1 MAAPREKFF
10 SLPSLLIVA
19 ALIGLALYALFPRQ
33 AVFENVNYLD
43 HPDALSIA
51 YLDVLL
57 RADPDNTAVRINLA
71 RMLRVTGQNDRAE
84 AILRPLMQLD
94 AIPSLAFG
102 EYINLL
108 RQRVFAAKPGPDR
121 DVAERELYLNLLQ
134 LPRQD
139 YPFERRMALLD
150 SATDAITPLQSQ
162 VLLRDM
168 LAQASDA
175 GQRQALRVR
184 LARIRESQGAPA
196 AAAQLLSDN
205 ITDTP
210 PAQQPAL
217 FAEII
222 RLQLASG
229 EPGKA
234 LRTFKSRVAKPKMDT
249 AGLEQ
254 GIRLAR
260 LAGSPDDAQRWLGQ
274 LAAQKPDNVPL
285 QREYM
290 ASLLASGDLD
300 RALGTARRMQRHP
313 DQLTDDD
320 RQQIAQLLEWTD
332 HPDEALAAWIQIY
345 RQTGS
350 TRSYDRAHALA
361 QSLFDWQTLEAL
373 LRLRNERGQ
382 LDEQDY
388 ALLADTHIRDGNL
401 DAAKTTLSQGL
412 KRYPQSVALR
422 DRQLVLL
429 LNSRDF
435 EGAIALLEDRND
447 LTDEQR
453 FELAN
458 LYWHTRQP
466 EKAFDQLQF
475 QASDPALNEQVV
487 ATRLALGTYLGRTDQ
502 LRDDYQNLMSLADDP
517 NTSPA
522 ILEQLIQ
529 LAVRFGDFD
538 TAYKLSQNR
547 YAKTGELR
555 YLINSAEYQAAMS
568 DWPGMSATLDQWAAI
583 ATDAEDSPRYW
594 TLRALAYHQ
603 QDQLTAADA
612 AYRRAHA
619 LLPNDTEILIGW
631 SWLQISDIKQFRD
644 TLRHLLAQLS
654 ENPDSD
660 TYPVLAYGYSA
671 LGEPRVARDWFL
683 LGLDSN
689 QDDQDWL
696 LSTATTLEQTGSPL
710 AASKLRQSVDP
721 DRILE
726 PEQRVAYYEDQ
737 GLHRLAWHTLAQAGR
752 TPAALSTQ
760 NRLALS
766 GYALDQDNT
775 LFAEAMLA
783 QIGPSRRNDIPTVYP
798 PQESRAERARRLRLQ
813 LDQLES
819 ANTPAAQ
826 SALVRDTVELHKEL
840 PRTVQMGTERLNLG
854 NFAVQQSGAAGRY
867 AFNVDDH
874 LFVLDGELRTLHAN
888 GAGRLRERPANSVEG
903 TVALT
908 GLEENWSWELTGEQL
923 ARAAGDELAGNLEIN
938 WQPVDRWSLT
948 GGIGRN
954 ERTPDTAES
963 WWLLGRDREYLGAS
977 YTPFSRLTLSAQL
990 QHLSVQSSD
999 GNGLGDGY
1007 ATDLT
1012 GTYTVFRQDPA
1023 MTVTLNYQRQQ
1034 LDLTDP
1040 LPADVLA
1047 ELDQPLAPS
1056 ELLTDEYERIGMAT
1070 RWFHGEPHALYRTT
1084 PSPRAFLELGAGY
1097 VLSTNTPE
1105 VGVGVGLGWRL
1116 TGDDELALSGR
1127 WTSEGLD
1134 GNGRADL
1141 NLTYTLYLGR

>member
-1 MAAPREKFF
+1 MPAPREKFF

-33 AVFENVNYLD
+33 AIFENVDYLD
-43 HPDALSIA
+43 RPDALSIA

-71 RMLRVTGQNDRAE
+71 RMLRVTGQNTQAE
-84 AILRPLMQLD
+84 VILRPLMLRD
-94 AIPSLAFG
+94 EIPSLAFG

-121 DVAERELYLNLLQ
+121 DVAERELYLHLLQ
-134 LPRQD
+134 LPRQN

-150 SATDAITPLQSQ
+150 SAADAITPLQSQ

-168 LAQASDA
+168 LAQASDP

-205 ITDTP
+205 IADTP
-210 PAQQPAL
+210 SAQQPAL
-217 FAEII
+217 FANII
-222 RLQLASG
+222 RLQLAGG
-229 EPGKA
+229 EPEKA
-234 LRTFKSRVAKPKMDT
+234 LRTFKSNVAKPKMGAD
-249 AGLEQ
+249 GLKQ

-260 LAGSPDDAQRWLGQ
+260 LAGSPDDAQRWMGQ
-274 LAAQKPDNVPL
+274 LAGLEPDNVPL

-290 ASLLASGDLD
+290 ASQLATGDLEP
-300 RALGTARRMQRHP
+300 ALRTARRLQRHP

-320 RQQIAQLLEWTD
+320 RQQIAQLLEWTN
-332 HPDEALAAWIQIY
+332 HPDEALAAWTSIY

-350 TRSYDRAHALA
+350 TLAYNRAHDLA
-361 QSLFDWQTLEAL
+361 RSLFDWQSLEAL
-373 LRLRNERGQ
+373 LKLRNERGQ

-401 DAAKTTLSQGL
+401 IAAEATLKQGL
-412 KRYPQSVALR
+412 KRYPQSSALR
-422 DRQLVLL
+422 DRQLTLR
-429 LNSRDF
+429 LNSRDY
-435 EGAIALLEDRND
+435 EGAIALLEDRDD
-447 LTDEQR
+447 LSDAQR

-475 QASDPALNEQVV
+475 RASDAALNEQVV

-529 LAVRFGDFD
+529 LAVRFGDYD

-547 YAKTGELR
+547 YAKTGDLR
-555 YLINSAEYQAAMS
+555 YLINSAEYQSALS
-568 DWPGMSATLDQWAAI
+568 DWAGMSETLDQWAAI
-583 ATDAEDSPRYW
+583 ATDAEESPRYW

-603 QDQLTAADA
+603 QDQLAAADA

-619 LLPNDTEILIGW
+619 LLPTDTDIMIGW
-631 SWLQISDIKQFRD
+631 SWLQISNVGQFRE
-644 TLRHLLAQLS
+644 TLKHLLAQLS
-654 ENPDSD
+654 ENPDTD

-671 LGEPRVARDWFL
+671 LGETRVARDWFL

-689 QDDQDWL
+689 RDDQDWL

-710 AASKLRQSVDP
+710 AARNLRHSIDP
-721 DRILE
+721 SQIRE
-726 PEQRVAYYEDQ
+726 PEQRIAYYEEQ
-737 GLHRLAWHTLAQAGR
+737 GLHRLAWRTLAQAGR

-760 NRLALS
+760 NRVALS
-766 GYALDQDNT
+766 SYALDQDNT

-783 QIGPSRRNDIPTVYP
+783 QIEPNRRNDLPTVYP
-798 PQESRAERARRLRLQ
+798 TPESPAERAQRLRLQ

-819 ANTPAAQ
+819 PNTPAAQ
-826 SALVRDTVELHKEL
+826 SALARDTVERHKEL
-840 PRTVQMGTERLNLG
+840 PRTLQVGTERLNLG

-867 AFNVDDH
+867 AFDVDDH
-874 LFVLDGELRTLHAN
+874 LLVLDGELRTLQAN
-888 GAGRLRERPANSVEG
+888 GAGRLRERPSNSVEG
-903 TVALT
+903 GVSLT
-908 GLEENWSWELTGEQL
+908 GLEDNWRWEFTGEQL
-923 ARAAGDELAGNLEIN
+923 ARAAGSELAGGLEVS
-938 WQPVDRWSLT
+938 WQPIDRWSLT
-948 GGIGRN
+948 GGISRN

-990 QHLSVQSSD
+990 QHLNVHSSEGNEL
-999 GNGLGDGY
+999 GNGY
-1007 ATDLT
+1007 AGDLT

-1023 MTVTLNYQRQQ
+1023 MTVSLSYQRQQ

-1040 LPADVLA
+1040 LPADVQA

-1105 VGVGVGLGWRL
+1105 VGIGAGVGWRL
-1116 TGDDELALSGR
+1116 VGDDELALSGR
-1127 WTSEGLD
+1127 WTTEGLD

-1141 NLTYTLYLGR
+1141 NLTYTIYLGR